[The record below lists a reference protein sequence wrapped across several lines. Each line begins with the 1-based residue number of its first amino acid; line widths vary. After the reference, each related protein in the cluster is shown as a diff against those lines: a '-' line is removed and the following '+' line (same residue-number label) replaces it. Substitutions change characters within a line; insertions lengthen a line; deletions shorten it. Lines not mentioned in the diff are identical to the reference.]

1 MNVINGKRGWTKMR
15 DKYMKQLENLNN
27 NMIEMGA
34 MIEKS
39 IENAISALVRQDV
52 ETAKKAIEYD
62 AEIDEMEK
70 NIELANGIGLG
81 CREAILSEMKVLEK

>member
-1 MNVINGKRGWTKMR
+1 MR

-81 CREAILSEMKVLEK
+81 CRETILAEMKGLEK